1 MIVAAP
7 YDYPT
12 PFPDVADR
20 PVAELV
26 RGARNGDARCWE
38 ELVARYR
45 SMVRGVAAAYRLCDA
60 DAADVGQNTWLR
72 AIERIGA
79 LREPEKFGGWLA
91 TTARRECLAVLR
103 RTSREVADG
112 LLDVDVAATA
122 PDPEATVLSREARQ
136 VVRCAV
142 AELPLRRRALV
153 SALFAGPTQRY
164 SDVSRELDLP
174 PGSIGPTR
182 ARTLRSLRRSLE
194 RDGLDGESVA

>member
-7 YDYPT
+7 YEFSS
-12 PFPDVADR
+12 PFPDVAGR
-20 PVAELV
+20 SVAELV
-26 RGARNGDARCWE
+26 GGARDGDARCWE

-45 SMVRGVAAAYRLCDA
+45 SMVRGVAASYRLGEA

-72 AIERIGA
+72 AIERIGD

-91 TTARRECLAVLR
+91 TTARRECLAFLR

-112 LLDVDVAATA
+112 LDVEVAATT
-122 PDPEATVLSREARQ
+122 PGPEATVLSREARQ

-164 SDVSRELDLP
+164 SDVSRTLDLP
-174 PGSIGPTR
+174 SGSIGPTR